1 MPTSAATPRL
11 SLVAATGNRH
21 KIAEMT
27 RILAPRGITLLTPDD
42 CGGMIDIDENGD
54 TFEQNA
60 ILKATQC
67 ARAWNRTVLADDSGL
82 VVDALHGEPGVR
94 SARYAG
100 EGGNDG
106 RNLRKL
112 LDKMAGVA
120 DRRAHFVCVVAV
132 ATPDGHVRT
141 ATGTVSGTLA
151 EAPRGEGGFGYDPA
165 FIPDGHD
172 RTFGALP
179 AAVNDA
185 MSHRARALE
194 SAIANGIL

>member
-1 MPTSAATPRL
+1 MTLYFASSNDHKKEEMMRL
-11 SLVAATGNRH
+11 LDGVTVRLPKEDG
-21 KIAEMT
+21 IAFD
-27 RILAPRGITLLTPDD
+27 P
-42 CGGMIDIDENGD
+42 DENGKS
-54 TFEQNA
+54 FIENA
-60 ILKATQC
+60 LIKAS
-67 ARAWNRTVLADDSGL
+67 ALYEKVKAPVLADDSGL

-172 RTFGALP
+172 RTFGELP
-179 AAVNDA
+179 AAVKDA